1 MNSKETVSTRSLT
14 KRQIV
19 DEIFVKWGIYIALL
33 LLVIL
38 MALIAPNFFSV
49 KNGLNI
55 AQAVSINAVVAS
67 GMTVVILTAG
77 IDLSVGSIVAASGVA
92 TVFSPVENLF
102 SRLFSPIGNF
112 ASDFRNF
119 GQSKSKI
126 KQLEKEVDLLKSKEV
141 LDEDLV
147 GQLSQLK
154 NVLDLAGRGGYKVV
168 AAKVINRGSSATFKQ
183 TLTIDIGS
191 SDGVSKN
198 MTVISDG
205 GLVGVVKS
213 VNANSSIVLLMSDP
227 TFKIGVRIAGT
238 QGIGVVSGQGGNKYL
253 LQLLDATGEIKVGD
267 VLVARGSEGGRPF
280 VPGVPVGTVTSVQS
294 NASSITQNADVEGL
308 SNLDRIGVV
317 AVVVSAPKQD
327 PRDSLIPKPAPTVT
341 VFITPTPSP
350 SASN

>member
-1 MNSKETVSTRSLT
+1 MARGGGNRSRLLL
-14 KRQIV
+14 I
-19 DEIFVKWGIYIALL
+19 L
-33 LLVIL
+33 LLVSSL
-38 MALIAPNFFSV
+38 FLIT
-49 KNGLNI
+49 L
-55 AQAVSINAVVAS
+55 
-67 GMTVVILTAG
+67 
-77 IDLSVGSIVAASGVA
+77 DLRGVNLAGSIRSGVA

-102 SRLFSPIGNF
+102 SKLFSPIGNF

-183 TLTIDIGS
+183 TVTIDVGS
-191 SDGVSKN
+191 GDGVSKN
-198 MTVISDG
+198 MTVISNG

-350 SASN
+350 SASK

>member
-1 MNSKETVSTRSLT
+1 VARGGGNRSRLLL
-14 KRQIV
+14 I
-19 DEIFVKWGIYIALL
+19 L
-33 LLVIL
+33 LLVSSL
-38 MALIAPNFFSV
+38 FLIT
-49 KNGLNI
+49 L
-55 AQAVSINAVVAS
+55 
-67 GMTVVILTAG
+67 
-77 IDLSVGSIVAASGVA
+77 DLRGVNLAGSIRSGVA

-102 SRLFSPIGNF
+102 SKLFSPIGNF

-126 KQLEKEVDLLKSKEV
+126 KQLEKEVDLLKSKDV

-183 TLTIDIGS
+183 TLTIDVGS
-191 SDGVSKN
+191 NDGVSKN

-213 VNANSSIVLLMSDP
+213 VSANSSIVLLMSDP

-238 QGIGVVSGQGGNKYL
+238 QGI
-253 LQLLDATGEIKVGD
+253 GEIKVGD

-341 VFITPTPSP
+341 VFVTPTPSP
-350 SASN
+350 SASK